1 LCWRLAQARSRACR
15 QCLLCLSLLQLSCN
29 HARKYIR
36 QLAYQ
41 CDSEENVNANPN
53 LVLSQDVVG
62 KTHDCLLVLH
72 DRSTGRTRQSGQ
84 DDLPA
89 LFIIA

>member
-1 LCWRLAQARSRACR
+1 M
-15 QCLLCLSLLQLSCN
+15 
-29 HARKYIR
+29 H
-36 QLAYQ
+36 
-41 CDSEENVNANPN
+41 VNISANWPISVILTKMSTPTPN

-62 KTHDCLLVLH
+62 KTHDCLLVPH

>member
-1 LCWRLAQARSRACR
+1 MLTLRLNLGESYV
-15 QCLLCLSLLQLSCN
+15 SC
-29 HARKYIR
+29 YEPQSS

-41 CDSEENVNANPN
+41 CDSDENVNANPN